1 MLSQAGAYIALH
13 PLHSLHQKLFQLLY
27 LQQGEYSLGSSF
39 CYLIIDE
46 TLKLLPSKSTL
57 LFHKGF
63 SKETLVWGNTSSEG
77 KGLTPSY
84 AKAFCQHIVILG
96 QSLPSVFIGVWGHS
110 SYLVVCWT
118 HSLGSNLWL
127 DPYIRWSEF
136 IFIVIKLHKTSSCI
150 KLLAGIS
157 EQKAV
162 NTQWG

>member
-1 MLSQAGAYIALH
+1 MRSTGIALQWIQSHNRDDLISLSLIFLYMAPSMLSQAGAYIALH

-96 QSLPSVFIGVWGHS
+96 QSLPSVFIGV
-110 SYLVVCWT
+110 
-118 HSLGSNLWL
+118 
-127 DPYIRWSEF
+127 
-136 IFIVIKLHKTSSCI
+136 
-150 KLLAGIS
+150 
-157 EQKAV
+157 
-162 NTQWG
+162 